1 MNRII
6 YTRPEG
12 TVTVEIPTAEFKG
25 TMEELAEKVV
35 PVGIAYEIVDETD
48 IPTDRTFRNAWKHDT
63 STAPEKIAVD
73 MVKAAEIAHKARRK
87 ERDKLF
93 APLDI
98 KATIPAE
105 ANAAETARQSIR
117 DADAQKQTAID
128 AATTPEELKVLME
141 TPLVGS

>member
-63 STAPEKIAVD
+63 SPAPEKIAVD

-117 DADAQKQTAID
+117 DADAQKQIAID

-141 TPLVGS
+141 TPLV